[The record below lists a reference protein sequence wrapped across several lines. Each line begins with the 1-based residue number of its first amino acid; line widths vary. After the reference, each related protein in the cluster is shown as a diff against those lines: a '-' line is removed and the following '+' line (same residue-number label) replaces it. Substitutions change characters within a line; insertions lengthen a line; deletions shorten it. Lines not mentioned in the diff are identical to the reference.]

1 MARIPTQQQ
10 AAIQQAMAQRR
21 AFGIHKRKLGKPTKW
36 LFPRNLEGLY
46 QRLLRAVVKNFQD
59 QVTQNVIPN
68 LERLFQQQQG
78 VTPDAASLIINDS
91 VATNL
96 AQIFS
101 TIALNSTQF
110 LNNANIPNKM
120 GNFAN
125 VVAGFNSGQ
134 FKRMMRSILGVD
146 IFTAEPWLDESI
158 GNFIHQNVDLIKS
171 LQTQS
176 LSDLQGIVLR
186 GFQQGT
192 RPTDISAQLRARYGV
207 QKRRANLIARDQ
219 VGKLNGQLTQLRQKS
234 AGVESYIW
242 RTSLDERV
250 RGDPD
255 GLYPNA
261 VPSHFDRE
269 GKEFRWD
276 SPPDGGHPGEDF
288 QCRCTAEP
296 VIKL

>member
-1 MARIPTQQQ
+1 MATIPSQKQ
-10 AAIQQAMAQRR
+10 AAIQQAIAQRKML
-21 AFGIHKRKLGKPTKW
+21 GISKRKLGKPTKW

-46 QRLLRAVVKNFQD
+46 SRLLRTIVSNFQD

-68 LERLFQQQQG
+68 LERLFQQQKG
-78 VTPDAASLIINDS
+78 VTPDAASLIIND
-91 VATNL
+91 VTATDIAAMFNTISL
-96 AQIFS
+96 ASNAFV
-101 TIALNSTQF
+101 
-110 LNNANIPNKM
+110 NNANVSSKM
-120 GNFAN
+120 ANFAN
-125 VVAGFNSGQ
+125 VLAGFNSGQ
-134 FKRMMRSILGVD
+134 FKKMMRSILGVD
-146 IFTAEPWLDESI
+146 LLTAEPWLEESI
-158 GNFIHQNVDLIKS
+158 GNFVHQNVDLIKS

-192 RPTDISAQLRARYGV
+192 RPTDIATQLRARYGV

-242 RTSLDERV
+242 RTSDDERV

-261 VPSHFDRE
+261 VPSHFIRE
-269 GKEFRWD
+269 SVEFRWD
-276 SPPDGGHPGEDF
+276 SPPSDGHPGIPVG
-288 QCRCTAEP
+288 CRCSAEP
-296 VIKL
+296 KIEL

>member
-1 MARIPTQQQ
+1 MAKIPSQKQ
-10 AAIQQAMAQRR
+10 AAIQQAIAQRKML
-21 AFGIHKRKLGKPTKW
+21 GISKRKLGKPTKW
-36 LFPRNLEGLY
+36 LFPKNLEGLY
-46 QRLLRAVVKNFQD
+46 SRLLRTIVSNFQE

-68 LERLFQQQQG
+68 LERLFKQQAG
-78 VTPDAASLIINDS
+78 VTPDAASMTLDSIAEDVAKTFATISLTSNDF
-91 VATNL
+91 
-96 AQIFS
+96 IDK
-101 TIALNSTQF
+101 
-110 LNNANIPNKM
+110 ANMAGKM
-120 GNFAN
+120 SSFAN
-125 VVAGFNSGQ
+125 VLAGFNNGQ
-134 FKRMMRSILGVD
+134 FKKMMRSILGVD
-146 IFTAEPWLDESI
+146 LLTAEPWLQESI
-158 GNFIHQNVDLIKS
+158 GNFVHQNVDLIKS

-207 QKRRANLIARDQ
+207 QRRRANLIAKDQ
-219 VGKLNGQLTQLRQKS
+219 VGKLNGQLTQLRQRS

-269 GKEFRWD
+269 GVEFRWD
-276 SPPDGGHPGEDF
+276 SPPSDGHPG
-288 QCRCTAEP
+288 QAVSCRCTAEP